1 MPSNPTPGA
10 PPPRTITNAVAIT
23 HPPTASR
30 SGDSS
35 AETEG
40 RGTILYTLDY
50 LRGNQKISKIFKF
63 PHDLTIAE
71 VVEHCKKYCGD
82 NNFRFVWA
90 EVTINVMAQFE
101 EN

>member
-10 PPPRTITNAVAIT
+10 PPPLAKVQSPT
-23 HPPTASR
+23 HPP
-30 SGDSS
+30 SGDLDRR
-35 AETEG
+35 E
-40 RGTILYTLDY
+40 RLYTLDY

-71 VVEHCKKYCGD
+71 IVEHCKKYCGD

-90 EVTINVMAQFE
+90 EITINVMSQFE
-101 EN
+101 ED